1 MFLKTLMSK
10 PRPLICGA
18 LLAMALASQ
27 AGITIDTAPGT
38 KLSEIIQSIQSQSG
52 HRFFYDDTIVKNNV
66 NAVHLK
72 DESLDEAL
80 KKLLSGTSVSYVI
93 KDKVIYL
100 KANDKKAVGKSESKP
115 VKRKISGVILD
126 EFGEPVVG
134 ATVKIKGTSTG
145 VMTDLD
151 GNYSI
156 ETSEK
161 NPVIECRYVGYAP
174 AEIKAGETDKVN
186 FDIKPDSQLLSEV
199 VVTALG
205 IKREKKMLGY
215 AVQDVKEDALNTTGD
230 PSVVGALDGKIA
242 GLQMNTSST
251 GLGGSTKIT
260 IRGNSSLTDNNQ
272 PLWIVDGVPFTDNN
286 SSDAS
291 AYGGYDRGGTSFD
304 LNPEDIESISVLKGP
319 NAAALYGSRAGNG
332 VILVTTKRGNK
343 KQGLGIRYSGSFT
356 WSEVAGSAKMQK
368 QYGQGSHGVINY
380 ITDDDGNKLG
390 INSELAFG
398 PAFDGSLQPNFRGE
412 LQPYVYT
419 GDKLK
424 DYFKTGFSQFHT
436 VSLSNMTE
444 KSNYRLSVGFND
456 NRGLFKGET
465 LKKLNVDFS
474 AGATINSWLKSEAKV
489 SVSNTKAVNRPYTG
503 LLGEVGQL
511 LMIPG
516 NVRLSDLNA
525 YSTAD
530 RPHVNWY
537 GPDMTYSNP
546 YYVRHRLNNSDER
559 WRAFGFYGMTV
570 SFCDWLSLQA
580 KYAFDYYR
588 TRIEETDL
596 GLAINAVS
604 NGSSTWQEQMH
615 DDNMNRSEIN
625 HFEQNI
631 SATVIGDKSINDDW
645 RIGFTAGGNIMY
657 QKYEIFGASVQDML
671 QKDNWIFNTGNKLT
685 SAVSDGHRRAMY
697 SVFASAQVAFKEFL
711 SLDLT
716 ARNDWSSTLPEHN
729 NSFFYPSAN
738 LGFVITDFARVMGG
752 EIPEW
757 LTFAKVRASAAQVGK
772 DPDPYNLYNVRMF
785 EYQMGDRRPIA
796 NTIKMNSNLK
806 PEIKTS
812 YEVGLDMKF
821 FSNRLGLDFT
831 YYHSSTKNQAMLV
844 DASAPWTQQ
853 WVNAGRITNR
863 GVELMIYGT
872 PVKTNDFTF
881 NLNVNLAHNKSIVN
895 DLADGVSR
903 IYFNGDPNMPVK
915 VGAVAGG
922 KLGDIYA
929 NNLMRRDAA
938 GNLILNSS
946 GLPMAET
953 GNGNLEQYLLDHPIG
968 NIQPDLLMSVTPSF
982 SYKNFSLS
990 ALFDMKFGGSIVS
1003 VSEGMATKYGLSDR
1017 TSYRGEF
1024 KEINGKKDYYMVVPG
1039 VTENGEVNT
1048 TPVSAQNYYQTIGVF
1063 KNESG
1068 FAEEFVHDASYIK
1081 LKELAFGFSAP
1092 SKWLKKTPF
1101 SNVRFSFVARNL
1113 CYLMKHCPGNPEGG
1127 YDTSMFSQALDFLAV
1142 PYTRTYGFTV
1152 NVEF

>member
-1 MFLKTLMSK
+1 MFNRTLKLK

-18 LLAMALASQ
+18 LIAMSLMAN
-27 AGITIDTAPGT
+27 AGVTLTTGADS
-38 KLSEIIQSIQSQSG
+38 KLSEVINSIQKQSDYK
-52 HRFFYDDTIVKNNV
+52 FFYDDEIAKSPVR
-66 NAVHLK
+66 AISIK
-72 DESLDEAL
+72 DDEVTDVL
-80 KKLLSGTSVSYVI
+80 KKLFDGTSISYVV
-93 KDKVIYL
+93 KDHVIYL
-100 KANDKKAVGKSESKP
+100 KKNNPVSPDNKANAT
-115 VKRKISGVILD
+115 KRTISGVILD
-126 EFGEPVVG
+126 EFGEPLIG
-134 ATVKIKGTSTG
+134 ASVRIKGSNVG
-145 VMTDLD
+145 VATDID
-151 GNYSI
+151 GNYTL
-156 ETSEK
+156 ETTEE
-161 NPVIECRYVGYAP
+161 NPVIECSYIGYKP
-174 AEIKAGETDKVN
+174 TEVKAGDTNQVN
-186 FDIKPDSQLLSEV
+186 FDMQPDSQTLSEV
-199 VVTALG
+199 VVTAFG
-205 IKREKKMLGY
+205 IKRDKKMLGY
-215 AVQDVKEDALNTTGD
+215 AVQDVKSDALNTTGD

-242 GLQMNTSST
+242 GLQMNTAST

-291 AYGGYDRGGTSFD
+291 TYGGYDRGGTSFD

-332 VILVTTKRGNK
+332 VILVTTKRGNNK
-343 KQGLGIRYSGSFT
+343 DGFGVSYSGSFT
-356 WSEVAGSAKMQK
+356 WSQVAGSVKTQK
-368 QYGQGSHGVINY
+368 EFGQGSNGVISY
-380 ITDDDGNKLG
+380 ETDSEGTPLK
-390 INSELAFG
+390 INDTWAFG
-398 PAFDGSLQPNFRGE
+398 PAYDGSMQPNFRGE
-412 LQPYVYT
+412 LQPYYYA
-419 GDKLK
+419 GDKLT

-436 VSLSNMTE
+436 VALSNMTE
-444 KSNYRLSVGFND
+444 TSNYRLSVGFND
-456 NRGLFKGET
+456 NHGLFEGET

-474 AGATINSWLKSEAKV
+474 AGATFNKYLKSEGKV
-489 SVSNTKAVNRPYTG
+489 SVSNTKAENRPYTG

-516 NVRLSDLNA
+516 NVRLSDLQD
-525 YSTAD
+525 YSSED

-546 YYVRHRLNNSDER
+546 YYVRNRLKNSDER
-559 WRAFGFYGMTV
+559 WRAFGFYGLTIT
-570 SFCDWLSLQA
+570 FNDWMHLQT

-596 GLAINAVS
+596 GLAINAIS
-604 NGSSTWQEQMH
+604 NGATTWQEQMH
-615 DDNMNRSEIN
+615 DDSMNRSEIN

-631 SATVIGDKSINDDW
+631 SATLIGDRSVGENW

-657 QKYEIFGASVQDML
+657 QKYELFGASVQDML

-685 SAVSDGHRRAMY
+685 SATNDGHNRAMY
-697 SVFASAQVAFKEFL
+697 SVFASAQIAFKEFL

-716 ARNDWSSTLPEHN
+716 ARNDWSSTLPKQN

-738 LGFVITDFARVMGG
+738 LGFVVTDFARRVGSG
-752 EIPEW
+752 LPDWI
-757 LTFAKVRASAAQVGK
+757 TFAKVRASAAQVGK

-785 EYQMGDRRPIA
+785 EFQMGDRKPIA

-812 YEVGLDMKF
+812 YEVGVDMKF
-821 FSNRLGLDFT
+821 FANRLGFDFT
-831 YYHSSTKNQAMLV
+831 YYNSNTKNQAMLV
-844 DASAPWTQQ
+844 DSSAPWTQQ
-853 WVNAGRITNR
+853 WVNAGRITNK

-872 PVKTNDFTF
+872 PVQTKDFTF
-881 NLNVNLAHNKSIVN
+881 NLNVNLAHNKSTV
-895 DLADGVSR
+895 DELADGVNR

-929 NNLMRRDAA
+929 NNLMRRDAS
-938 GNLILNSS
+938 GNLIIGSN
-946 GLPMAET
+946 GLPTAET
-953 GNGNLEQYLLDHPIG
+953 GNGNLEKYLLDHPIG

-982 SYKNFSLS
+982 RYKNFSLS
-990 ALFDMKFGGSIVS
+990 AMLDMKFGGDIVS
-1003 VSEGMATKYGLSDR
+1003 VSEGMATRVGTSER
-1017 TSYRGEF
+1017 TSYRGEL
-1024 KEINGKKDYYMVVPG
+1024 KEINGVKNYYMIVPG
-1039 VTENGEVNT
+1039 VKEDGSVNDI
-1048 TPVSAQNYYQTIGVF
+1048 PVSAQRYYSTIGLY
-1063 KNESG
+1063 KSESG
-1068 FAEEFVHDASYIK
+1068 YAEEFVHDASYIK
-1081 LKELAFGFSAP
+1081 LKELSFSYITP

-1101 SNVRFSFVARNL
+1101 TNLRLSFVARNL